1 MPGPDFPRIVPM
13 GDSAL
18 VVEFGDEPRP
28 ELSAHIA
35 AIAGRL
41 RVSPPAGVLDVVPT
55 YTTLAVHYDPAL
67 IEEGDSPYDTLACE
81 IEEWLRGEPP
91 ESVVP
96 GRLIEIPVCY
106 GGKFGED
113 LEPIAARIG
122 LQATEVANLHSSARY
137 YVYMLGFVPG
147 FAYLGGLDPR
157 LATPRRGVPRPRVPA
172 GSVAIGGTST
182 GIFPLETPGGWNL
195 VGRTPMRMFVA
206 NAQPPCL
213 LNAGDHVRFV
223 AISEEQFEDM
233 AQEVS

>member
-18 VVEFGDEPRP
+18 VVEFGNEPRP
-28 ELSAHIA
+28 ALSSHIA
-35 AIAGRL
+35 AIASRL
-41 RVSPPAGVLDVVPT
+41 RGTPPVGVLDVVPT

-67 IEEGDSPYDTLACE
+67 IEEGDSPYDALSGE
-81 IEEWLRGEPP
+81 IEECLRGEPP
-91 ESVVP
+91 ESAVP
-96 GRLIEIPVCY
+96 GRLVEIPVCY
-106 GGKFGED
+106 GGRFGED

-122 LQATEVANLHSSARY
+122 LRTAEVADLHSSGHY
-137 YVYMLGFVPG
+137 HVCMLGFVPG

-157 LATPRRGVPRPRVPA
+157 LATPRRDVPRPRVPA

-182 GIFPLETPGGWNL
+182 GIFPLETPGGWHL
-195 VGRTPMRMFVA
+195 IGRTPVRLFVA
-206 NAQPPCL
+206 AAQPPCL

-223 AISEEQFEDM
+223 PISEEQFEDM